1 MSSII
6 SIGTID
12 KNIIFPIIQIIFIVI
27 DNIVINHTSL
37 LDNLFNH
44 IFMRSIC
51 QSCGRCI
58 ALIPFLILSK
68 ESKKLDE
75 NKKFGENII
84 NLEENNKKFD
94 ENIRQSIL
102 INYKKNY
109 IELNKKLKK
118 KKMMLILL
126 SSFIEFSNSFTFF
139 KLYFIN
145 GFNFYIFDIIFLSVY
160 SYYLLKVV
168 LYQHQYFS
176 MITIIVFGLIQN
188 IIIMICDENNYLKII
203 LRIFNEVVFCLNIVI
218 NKYAMDKTFCSEYE
232 LCFYKGAITLVAYII
247 SFTIISNVEIK
258 TDYYTVEYKG
268 KYYIDNFYHYINSLN
283 AKEIFVFILQM
294 IYYFV
299 YNLFILITIKNYTA
313 CHSLIIFIFYQLSV
327 DHKEKWRIFVDII
340 IFIIILFMLLIFN
353 EVIEL
358 NFYGLQKNTKKNI
371 RERAKIEILE
381 NNNNSQLEKI
391 PEVNNDF
398 DDEFDEAKEIEIDG
412 FKFELIDYKEKK

>member
-1 MSSII
+1 MTSII

-12 KNIIFPIIQIIFIVI
+12 KNIIFPIIQIIFIVV
-27 DNIVINHTSL
+27 DNIIINHTSI

-44 IFMRSIC
+44 IFIRSIC
-51 QSCGRCI
+51 QSCGRCLS
-58 ALIPFLILSK
+58 LIPFLILNK
-68 ESKKLDE
+68 ENKKLDHNNKLEEDNKKLDE
-75 NKKFGENII
+75 NIRKNII
-84 NLEENNKKFD
+84 ED
-94 ENIRQSIL
+94 
-102 INYKKNY
+102 YKKNY
-109 IELNKKLKK
+109 KELNKKLKK
-118 KKMMLILL
+118 KKILLILL
-126 SSFIEFSNSFTFF
+126 SSFIEFTNSFTFF

-145 GFNFYIFDIIFLSVY
+145 GFNFYIFDIIFLSIY

-258 TDYYTVEYKG
+258 TDYYSVEYKG

-371 RERAKIEILE
+371 RERANSEILE
-381 NNNNSQLEKI
+381 NNNDQLDKI
-391 PEVNNDF
+391 PDVNDDFND
-398 DDEFDEAKEIEIDG
+398 EYDEAKEIEIDG
-412 FKFELIDYKEKK
+412 FKFKIINYKEEK